1 MEWYLVT
8 CSPGREEE
16 CKSRIEQ
23 RIRFSGTDDIPQV
36 VIPTQEEITVKGGQ
50 RISSV
55 KKIFPGYLMIE
66 MEMIPTNFRIVRDT
80 PGVRGFTSTGK
91 TPIPMSKED
100 VNNAL
105 SRMDTPRVV
114 TPGLKK
120 GDSVRIES
128 GPFRGTIATVDEYLE
143 SRGRVKLG
151 MIMLGQ
157 ESKVEIDIAELQKL

>member
-66 MEMIPTNFRIVRDT
+66 MEMRF
-80 PGVRGFTSTGK
+80 
-91 TPIPMSKED
+91 
-100 VNNAL
+100 
-105 SRMDTPRVV
+105 
-114 TPGLKK
+114 
-120 GDSVRIES
+120 
-128 GPFRGTIATVDEYLE
+128 
-143 SRGRVKLG
+143 
-151 MIMLGQ
+151 
-157 ESKVEIDIAELQKL
+157 